1 MNTKPLDCEEALR
14 ALVDF
19 LDGEL
24 PLAAQQDVH
33 QHLETCH
40 SCYSRAEF
48 ERRLAE
54 QLASLGRHALEP
66 DFARRI
72 RSLLAAIDENPE
84 HQER

>member
-24 PLAAQQDVH
+24 PPDAQQDVH
-33 QHLETCH
+33 RHLETCH

-66 DFARRI
+66 EFALRI
-72 RSLLAAIDENPE
+72 RTLLDGIAE
-84 HQER
+84 HPKRLER